1 MGKWLKTAFLAAPL
15 IAAGYLFGVI
25 CQEITGA
32 YELILFPSRELL
44 NLAAGFLLALAA
56 VAVAAGPVAA
66 LVRPVW
72 VGMIAFALSGLAM
85 LLGWEVSVASGF
97 LVFVYLLAASVYAMG
112 VARELN
118 ERIRF
123 SLHAISQGQGML
135 LMALVLV
142 ACGSLYIGSA
152 ADIEREGFS
161 IPRPFVEPFVEQM
174 EKRIEAQVPEGERQE
189 AVTKFREEF
198 WRAVD
203 EFSERTLKPYE
214 RFIPVVIAVGLFSSL
229 VTITRLL
236 VWIPTALLGVIF
248 RLLTS
253 LGVTRVVTE
262 TMEVQRLVLD

>member
-1 MGKWLKTAFLAAPL
+1 L
-15 IAAGYLFGVI
+15 
-25 CQEITGA
+25 
-32 YELILFPSRELL
+32 ELILIPSRELL
-44 NLAAGFLLALAA
+44 NLAVRFLLAMAA

-72 VGMIAFALSGLAM
+72 VGMIAFALSGLTM
-85 LLGWEVSVASGF
+85 LLGWEVTVASGF
-97 LVFVYLLAASVYAMG
+97 LVLVYLLAASVYATG
-112 VARELN
+112 VARELD

-123 SLHAISQGQGML
+123 SLHAISQRQGIL

-161 IPRPFVEPFVEQM
+161 IPRPYLELFMEQM
-174 EKRIEAQVPEGERQE
+174 EKRIEAQVPDGERQQ

-198 WRAVD
+198 WRTVD
-203 EFSERTLKPYE
+203 GFSERTLKPYE
-214 RFIPVVIAVGLFSSL
+214 RFIPVLIAVGLFFSL

-236 VWIPTALLGVIF
+236 AWVPTALLGVIF
-248 RLLTS
+248 PLLRS
-253 LGVTRVVTE
+253 LGVTKVVTD